1 MPAFQFTYM
10 KSRLG
15 RRVVGLFVLC
25 ALLPLSVA
33 TIFLAAEFKA
43 QLTHK
48 QEQDLDTTAR
58 GYGQALLG
66 RLGSADDVLRAL
78 ASARGAT
85 DESVQEEVSKLLW
98 VRSTRRVAPG
108 AVARIS
114 EQPFP
119 ELDARQRRAVQRG
132 DSAIVST
139 FDDVGARQI
148 YLVRELPS
156 GAWLEAELRP
166 NWLWADARDYAGE
179 AYLLVVDD
187 QDETLALAADEI
199 NLVPDAAAVARVA
212 ADSQDE
218 RLTRKW
224 EVFLGSRFSSP
235 SWHVITLQPRHSLV
249 SIGSHV
255 EMVFPAIILL
265 TLVLVSVF
273 SVAVIRRQ
281 VRPLEQLNLATQRVS
296 RRDFSPL
303 LETHGDDEF
312 GDLARSFNAMS
323 GQLEQQFSAL
333 ETLAEIDRLL
343 LRTPDLERILDAL
356 LPRVG
361 AVLGCEC
368 ASVLLIDGY
377 ANEQSRVYDWFA
389 ARSERLSV
397 RRVAFDAEAFSS
409 LQEQGPQLEIDDA
422 AAANIAVFGPLSAAS
437 VRSVHLHALRHDGR
451 LSGYLCIGHTRS
463 EGSAGSPVISASDV
477 ADRLSLILANVERS
491 EKLYAQAHFDPLTGL
506 PNRQLF
512 SDRINVALQATLES
526 RGLGALLYIDLDYF
540 KRVNDTAGHA
550 AGDELLQAIAKR
562 LTSCT
567 KEGDSVA
574 RLAGD
579 EFAVLLPNLRDA
591 GVAGQIAE
599 RMLASLQEPVA
610 INGREHHIGASIG
623 ITIFPADGRTIEDLL
638 KNSDIAMYRA
648 KESGRGRV
656 VFFEVEMQQRMLAR
670 LTLESGLHRAL
681 QRDEFKLLYQ
691 PVVGR
696 RAPQSIGP
704 QSIGVEALLRWPHG
718 PDGGGRS
725 PALFIPVAEETG
737 MIVSLGEWVL
747 ASACRQFTAWRRAGV
762 PVDYVSV
769 NLSARQLREENL
781 LVRASAILAECGM
794 SSSDLQFEITE
805 SVLAEGLTM
814 ERVLAGIASSGIR
827 LALDDFGTG
836 YSSLSYLRTYPIHT
850 VKIDRSFIVGL
861 PADVASCRL
870 VESIIAMCAALGKH
884 VVAEGVET
892 EGQLDFLDAAGCAGI
907 QGYLLGRP
915 MEAADIPG
923 FVRRLRSG
931 AGRDAQES
939 AGDPPLRQVSRT

>member
-1 MPAFQFTYM
+1 MKAFQFTYL

-15 RRVVGLFVLC
+15 RRVVGLFVVC
-25 ALLPLSVA
+25 ALVPLSVA
-33 TIFLAAEFKA
+33 TIILAAEFDA
-43 QLTHK
+43 QLTHN
-48 QEQDLDTTAR
+48 QEQDLDTAAR
-58 GYGQALLG
+58 GYGHALLA

-78 ASARGAT
+78 TIARGAT
-85 DESVQEEVSKLLW
+85 DDSAQSEVSKLLW
-98 VRSTRRVAPG
+98 VRSTRRTTDSSVASL
-108 AVARIS
+108 S
-114 EQPFP
+114 EQPRL
-119 ELDARQRRAVQRG
+119 ELDGRQRIAVERG

-139 FDDVGARQI
+139 IDEAGARLI
-148 YLVRELPS
+148 HLVRKLPS

-166 NWLWADARDYAGE
+166 SWLWADARDYAGE
-179 AYLLVVDD
+179 AHLLIVDD
-187 QDETLALAADEI
+187 HGGTLALAANDI
-199 NLVPDAAAVARVA
+199 DLTPDADTVAGVA
-212 ADSQDE
+212 ARSQSE
-218 RLTRKW
+218 RLTRSW

-235 SWHVITLQPRHSLV
+235 SWHVIAVQPRHSLLNL
-249 SIGSHV
+249 GSHV
-255 EMVFPAIILL
+255 EMTFPAIILL
-265 TLVLVSVF
+265 TIILVSVL

-296 RRDFSPL
+296 RRDFSAL
-303 LETHGDDEF
+303 VDARGNDEF

-323 GQLEQQFSAL
+323 GQLQQQFSAL

-361 AVLGCEC
+361 SVLGCRC

-389 ARSERLSV
+389 SRSERLCV
-397 RRVAFDAEAFSS
+397 RRVAFDAKAFSVT
-409 LQEQGPQLEIDDA
+409 QERDPYLEIDA
-422 AAANIAVFGPLSAAS
+422 LTAANIAVLAPLAVSG
-437 VRSVHLHALRHDGR
+437 VRKIHLHALRHDGQ
-451 LSGYLCIGHTRS
+451 LSGYLCIGHADD
-463 EGSAGSPVISASDV
+463 AGPAGTPVISASDV

-491 EKLYAQAHFDPLTGL
+491 ERLYEQAHFDPLTGL

-512 SDRINVALQATLES
+512 SDRVNVALQSTSETK
-526 RGLGALLYIDLDYF
+526 GLGALLYIDLDYF

-550 AGDELLQAIAKR
+550 AGDVLLKAIAKR
-562 LTSCT
+562 LTGCT

-591 GVAGQIAE
+591 SVAGQVAE

-623 ITIFPADGRTIEDLL
+623 ITIFPPDGRTIEDLL
-638 KNSDIAMYRA
+638 KSSDIAMYRA

-670 LTLESGLHRAL
+670 VTLESGLHRAL
-681 QRDEFKLLYQ
+681 QRDEFKLLFQ
-691 PVVGR
+691 PIVGR
-696 RAPQSIGP
+696 GAP
-704 QSIGVEALLRWPHG
+704 QSIGVEALLRWPQG

-725 PALFIPVAEETG
+725 PALFVPVAEETG

-747 ASACRQFTAWRRAGV
+747 TTACRQFMAWRTSGV
-762 PVDYVSV
+762 PIDYVSV

-781 LVRASAILAECGM
+781 LEKASAILATAGM
-794 SSSDLQFEITE
+794 NPSELQFEITE

-814 ERVLAGIASSGIR
+814 ERMLTGIASSGIR

-836 YSSLSYLRTYPIHT
+836 YSSLSYLRTYPIQT

-861 PADVASCRL
+861 PADIASCRL
-870 VESIIAMCAALGKH
+870 VESIIAMCTALGKN

-892 EGQLDFLDAAGCAGI
+892 EGQLNFLDAARCGGV

-915 MEAADIPG
+915 MEASDITG
-923 FVRRLRSG
+923 FVRRLRSAGCDGRTG
-931 AGRDAQES
+931 ASDEWPA
-939 AGDPPLRQVSRT
+939 AGARLG